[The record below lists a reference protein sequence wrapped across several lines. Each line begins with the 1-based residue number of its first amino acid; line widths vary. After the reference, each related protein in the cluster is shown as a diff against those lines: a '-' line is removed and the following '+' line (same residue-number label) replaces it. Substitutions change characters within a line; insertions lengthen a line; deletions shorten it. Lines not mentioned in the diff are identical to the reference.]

1 MPFLVTGTFPDLSI
15 QHPGPLDHWGW
26 VNVQPLRKAHSA
38 LLPGLAR
45 PAGAVARLRSN
56 GALSKPYRLPGRY
69 RSSWDAAHTP

>member
-45 PAGAVARLRSN
+45 PAGAVARLR
-56 GALSKPYRLPGRY
+56 
-69 RSSWDAAHTP
+69 